1 MSWTDLDTIRKHL
14 SDAEVAATV
23 IENEEHVLSG
33 TDQVQ
38 LEHKS
43 LATNSEEV
51 KTIDLASPYSEG
63 AKVLSGVNW
72 VNLDHQDLVPDT
84 VVVAGDQSLDTI
96 YVEGTDYV
104 VDYETG
110 RIKRVAGTSIPDE
123 GTVYVWYFYFTVHVR
138 DTDYEIDY
146 GGGKLNRIDGG
157 TIADGATVYVDYT
170 TSAGT
175 VTDDLIN
182 EAITEA
188 EDKILARLKDEYS
201 ASSTDQGLKTGATE
215 LALAI
220 VCNAKGMDMMIKS
233 PSDEADG
240 AARQWRELSKRYER
254 QAWRTLDRFLK
265 ARTWRGATS
274 QTNESWGLFVERDET
289 GNLA

>member
-1 MSWTDLDTIRKHL
+1 MSWTDLATVRKHL

-23 IENEEHVLSG
+23 IENEEHILSG

-38 LEHKS
+38 LAYKS
-43 LATNSEEV
+43 LASNSEEV
-51 KTIDLASPYSEG
+51 KTVDLASPYSEG
-63 AKVLSGVNW
+63 ATVLSGTNW

-84 VVVAGDQSLDTI
+84 VVVAGDQALDTI
-96 YVEGTDYV
+96 YIEGTDFV
-104 VDYETG
+104 VDDELG
-110 RIKRVAGTSIPDE
+110 RIKRVAGTSIPDG
-123 GTVYVWYFYFTVHVR
+123 GTVYIWYFYYTIHVK

-146 GGGKLNRIDGG
+146 SGGKLNRIDGG
-157 TIADGATVYVDYT
+157 GIADGSTVYVDYS

-175 VTDDLIN
+175 VTDDLIT

-220 VCNAKGMDMMIKS
+220 VCNAKAMDIMIKN
-233 PSDEADG
+233 PSDESDG
-240 AARQWRELSKRYER
+240 AAKQWRALSKRYER

-274 QTNESWGLFVERDET
+274 QTNESWGLFLEREES